1 MPNLLIVTD
10 DLVKAQSVAAERY
23 AEKETM
29 VASPDLQF
37 LGNEENILV
46 IIVLDPSEVKTF
58 TGHYVDEGAKLRW
71 FKAVIT
77 YSEDGMIKRHLNTF
91 CVPYFQDALV
101 LVDGKEDL
109 VPKLS

>member
-10 DLVKAQSVAAERY
+10 DLAKAQAVAATRY
-23 AEKETM
+23 ADKEM
-29 VASPDLQF
+29 LLASSELQF

-58 TGHYVDEGAKLRW
+58 TGHYVDDGAKLRW
-71 FKAVIT
+71 FRAVIT
-77 YSEDGMIKRHLNTF
+77 YSVDGIIKRHLNTF

-101 LVDGKEDL
+101 LVDGKEDF